1 MPNNSE
7 RRGFAIPIDVLVIAV
22 LTIMIAGAFSLVS
35 AERRSVADQKSQ
47 ISAFRIAEQGL
58 ELYLVRRDSLL
69 AGTPGYTKVPLQN
82 CPNGTVCRDSVRI
95 PMTGGYADVSLT
107 RIRPVRGSQ
116 SGLYVVRSKG
126 VETVGAYAGTP
137 QAVRTVAQYVLWE
150 PAQMQ
155 VLAGWTA
162 LTGLQKNGNAGTLGG
177 VDLCG
182 DSAARAGV
190 VVPYEAGYGGKDV
203 AVGNPPIDTIP
214 GPDSVAIDWNGIV
227 NLGSITPTIT
237 IPGGVWPTGAL
248 QSAYNDTSSTYY
260 PIIRVNGDFVLPGSG
275 TGMLI
280 VTGSLTLHGNVG
292 WRGVLLVGDDITSD
306 GVNGT
311 QFGVQGAT
319 VSGLN
324 TKLDTYVPGSIDES
338 FANGTKKYN
347 YNSCEV
353 AKATTTMGA
362 LVTLRNTWVDNWVEY

>member
-7 RRGFAIPIDVLVIAV
+7 RRGFAIPIAVLVIAV
-22 LTIMIAGAFSLVS
+22 LTIMIAGGFSLVS

-69 AGTPGYTKVPLQN
+69 ANTPGYTKVPLQN
-82 CPNGTVCRDSVRI
+82 CPNGSVCRDSVRI
-95 PMTGGYADVSLT
+95 AMTGGYADVSLT

-137 QAVRTVAQYVLWE
+137 QGVRTVAQYALWE
-150 PAQMQ
+150 PAAMQ
-155 VLAGWTA
+155 VLGGWTA

-190 VVPYEAGYGGKDV
+190 VVPYEAGYGGKEV
-203 AVGNPPIDTIP
+203 AVGNPPVDTIP

-227 NLGSITPTIT
+227 NLGAITPTIT
-237 IPGGVWPTGAL
+237 IPGGSWPTGAL
-248 QSAYNDTSSTYY
+248 QSSYNDTSSKYY
-260 PIIRVNGDFVLPGSG
+260 PIIRVNGDFVLPSSG

-292 WRGVLLVGDDITSD
+292 WRGVLMVGDDIVSD

-311 QFGVQGAT
+311 VFGVQGAT
-319 VSGLN
+319 ISGLN

-353 AKATTTMGA
+353 SKATTTMGA